1 MSNMST
7 GAALVVVGLWVA
19 AIAGWVMNIVKI
31 IPLVSDGFTAEL
43 VVRLVGVPV
52 AIIGMVYGWF

>member
-1 MSNMST
+1 MSNFGV
-7 GAALVVVGLWVA
+7 GAALAVVGLWVA
-19 AIAGWVMNIVKI
+19 AIAGWVMNIIKI

-52 AIIGMVYGWF
+52 AIIGMIYGWF